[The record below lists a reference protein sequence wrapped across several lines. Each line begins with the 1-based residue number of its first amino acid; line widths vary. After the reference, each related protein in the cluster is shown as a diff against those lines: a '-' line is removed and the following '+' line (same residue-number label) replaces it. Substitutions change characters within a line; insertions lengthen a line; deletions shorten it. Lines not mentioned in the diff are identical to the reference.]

1 MMELPHKLDRTV
13 VIVARPESVF
23 RFFTDSVRWAS
34 WWGAGST
41 IDATPGGKVCIRHPN
56 GIEASGEVLELNP
69 PERFVFTYGFAS
81 GKPMAPGS
89 SRVTISLA
97 PDASGT
103 RLELVHEFAEASPRD
118 EHVQGWRFQLS
129 LFAWKERYLKNV
141 LLSTG
146 YIHQFLDK
154 PGFFSANIF

>member
-13 VIVARPESVF
+13 VIVARPETVF

-41 IDATPGGKVCIRHPN
+41 IDATPGGKVYIRHPN

-97 PDASGT
+97 PDGAG
-103 RLELVHEFAEASPRD
+103 
-118 EHVQGWRFQLS
+118 
-129 LFAWKERYLKNV
+129 
-141 LLSTG
+141 
-146 YIHQFLDK
+146 
-154 PGFFSANIF
+154 